1 MNQIPKEGEYY
12 CGGCPCRDIAV
23 FECTLYELEL
33 SLDFGVPQRLT
44 QCLKDQPRIVIEEEP
59 WVSLK

>member
-1 MNQIPKEGEYY
+1 MAMNDTRFISKRGYVRRSHE
-12 CGGCPCRDIAV
+12 RDIAV
-23 FECTLYELEL
+23 FECTLYELKL

-59 WVSLK
+59 